1 MFRRIRGL
9 KAHHLMFSL
18 ALAALVALGAW
29 WTVYF
34 GRTVDLEKE
43 ANLNSLVHVAV
54 VTALIMG
61 YSETPPVPGPVEGA
75 MAPLEVVR
83 TSDRIEG
90 DRFVPLVPHHPD
102 LGVRPRKEAVDS
114 ILHRAERRRTMFL
127 GEGALLFVLLCVCVV
142 MLFQLVR
149 SERRQLRDIESFLST
164 VTHEMKT
171 PLTGIQSMLQTFA
184 AGRVPPDQADTLYA
198 MGLKE
203 TERLEHMVENILIS
217 GRLRARLY
225 PVETAT
231 VQLRALVE
239 GFVLHRRRYLA
250 DRPDAIRLAWEPPE
264 DEVRAL
270 CDRDALAVVLDNLV
284 DNALKYG
291 GEPPDVTL
299 RVRHSGGRVELAV
312 EDRGIGFEPGQ
323 AERLFERF
331 HRSQE
336 GRREV
341 HHGTGLGL
349 SISREL
355 VRRMGGTIAA
365 ESDGPGKGSRFI
377 VSLAEAAT

>member
-1 MFRRIRGL
+1 MIRRIRGL
-9 KAHHLMFSL
+9 RAHHLLFAL
-18 ALAALVALGAW
+18 ALAAMVALGAW

-34 GRTVDLEKE
+34 GRTVGLEKE
-43 ANLNSLVHVAV
+43 ANLNNLVHVAV

-61 YSETPPVPGPVEGA
+61 YSEEPPQTGPVQDA

-83 TSDRIEG
+83 ASDRTDG
-90 DRFVPLVPHHPD
+90 DRFVPLVPRHPD
-102 LGVRPRKEAVDS
+102 LGVRPQKEAVDS
-114 ILHRAERRRTMFL
+114 ILRRAERRRTMFL

-149 SERRQLRDIESFLST
+149 SERRQIRDIESFLST

-184 AGRVPPDQADTLYA
+184 AGRVPPDQAATLYA

-225 PVETAT
+225 PIAAAAT
-231 VQLRALVE
+231 PLRALVE
-239 GFVLHRRRYLA
+239 GFVEHRRRYLA
-250 DRPDAIRLAWEPPE
+250 GRPDSIRLAWEPSGE
-264 DEVRAL
+264 DVRAV

-291 GEPPDVTL
+291 GDPPDVTL
-299 RVRHSGGRVELAV
+299 RVRATAGRVEVAV
-312 EDRGIGFEPGQ
+312 EDRGVGFDPAQ
-323 AERLFERF
+323 AERLFARF

-355 VRRMGGTIAA
+355 VRRMGGTLVAA
-365 ESDGPGKGSRFI
+365 SDGPGKGSRFI
-377 VSLAEAAT
+377 VSLEEAAT